1 MPYFL
6 NNNTN
11 ILFIHIP
18 KNAGT
23 SIEFYLS
30 KKHNILLNEK
40 SLYMFT
46 EQNITDFDN
55 KISLQHQTLSTYI
68 KYKDDFN
75 INFNNI
81 FIFCVVRNPYTRL
94 ISDLFFYNLI
104 TNESTQNEVYNVIIS
119 YFTNNNLDNH
129 NIPQY
134 KFITDDNNQI
144 YKNVNIFKFEN
155 LKEDMIKNNFTDFDT
170 NENIGKYNKEP
181 FLFLNNDSIQAI
193 NKHYEKD
200 FIYFN
205 YEMKINI

>member
-104 TNESTQNEVYNVIIS
+104 TNKSTQNEVYNVIIS
-119 YFTNNNLDNH
+119 YLINDNLDNH

-134 KFITDDNNQI
+134 KFITDENNKI
-144 YKNVNIFKFEN
+144 YNNVNIFKFEN

-193 NKHYEKD
+193 NKHYETD

-205 YEMKINI
+205 YEMKQ